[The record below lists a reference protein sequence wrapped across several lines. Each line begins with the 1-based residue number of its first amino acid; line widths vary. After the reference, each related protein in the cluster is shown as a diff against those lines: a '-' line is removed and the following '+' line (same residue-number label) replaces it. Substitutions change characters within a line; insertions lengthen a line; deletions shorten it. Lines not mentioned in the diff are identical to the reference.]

1 MDTSIIFPHLHITL
15 NNVEKGF
22 HIGSFF
28 IAFYGVIIAIGML
41 VGVSFILKE
50 AKRVGFDEDGFLD
63 ICIITI
69 IVGVI
74 GARLYY
80 VIFAW
85 DYYKSNPL
93 SAFNIRQGGLAIYGG
108 ILAGIASVMVLCMLK
123 KLKFLAVTDVA
134 IFGVII
140 GQICGRWGNFF
151 NREAFGAYTDGPF
164 AMLLPLNAIRSLDD
178 TTAEMMEHVTSING
192 VDFISVHPTFLY
204 ESLWNLG
211 LLVFLLF
218 LRKKKKFDGQIFILY
233 LIIYGAG
240 RFWIEGLR
248 TDQLKL
254 WASGLPVS
262 QLLAGLLVVL
272 GTALYVYFLK
282 SGATVSTVSVDTV
295 KNEKIEEE
303 PEKEQENKE

>member
-22 HIGSFF
+22 PIGSFF

-85 DYYKSNPL
+85 NYYKDNPL

-108 ILAGIASVMVLCMLK
+108 VLAGILSVYVLCKVK

-151 NREAFGAYTDGPF
+151 NREAFGSYTDGPF
-164 AMLLPLNAIRSLDD
+164 AMLIPLNAIRSLDD
-178 TTAEMMEHVTSING
+178 TTAEMMEHITQING

-211 LLVFLLF
+211 LLIFLLW
-218 LRKKKKFDGQIFILY
+218 LRKKKQFDGQIFILY

-254 WASGLPVS
+254 WGTKLPVS

-272 GTALYVYFLK
+272 GTALYVYFFK
-282 SGATVSTVSVDTV
+282 TNSKVVEVP
-295 KNEKIEEE
+295 EKIVEPSSEEKTE
-303 PEKEQENKE
+303 